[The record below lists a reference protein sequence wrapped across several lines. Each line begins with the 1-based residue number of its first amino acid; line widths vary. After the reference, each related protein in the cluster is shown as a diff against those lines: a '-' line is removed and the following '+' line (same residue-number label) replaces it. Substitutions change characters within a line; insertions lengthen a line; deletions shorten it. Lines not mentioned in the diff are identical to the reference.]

1 MKLVVSIVIAVF
13 GLTLV
18 MGMAVQGDI
27 LWYDDFDDEELNAD
41 YVFKD
46 HPGEWIEEDGVVK
59 QVNPAPGDHTYLII
73 EGGFPE
79 PHTVLVKIRVDVWEN
94 HDLSRTGVGLR
105 LQADGA
111 GYAFLIHENLSNMEF
126 LNDHLAWANNDTVP
140 PFGEVEVGSWYWM
153 KAEISDDGFN
163 GKIWPEEEN
172 EPADWLLE
180 SALNFGGARAE
191 SGNVGLN
198 GGSNAGAGVTNVS
211 FDSFLI
217 CDTAD
222 ECTPQAVETLQPV
235 EPGGKLSSTWAA
247 IKK

>member
-1 MKLVVSIVIAVF
+1 MKLGVNITIAVF
-13 GLTLV
+13 GLALV
-18 MGMAVQGDI
+18 MSMAVQGDI

-217 CDTAD
+217 CNTAD
-222 ECTPQAVETLQPV
+222 ECTPQAIDKLLAV